1 VTKWS
6 ASDIPDQSGRTFL
19 VTGANSGLGLH
30 CAQSLVARGATV
42 LMACRSPE
50 RGEAAAAE
58 VAQAGDGR
66 AEPIVLD
73 LADLTSVRQAAQ
85 QVRERTG
92 DRLDVLINNAGVM
105 ATPLR
110 RTAEGFEWQLATN
123 HLGHAALTWLLMPAL
138 RGSPGGAG
146 GHGGPGARVV
156 SVSSLMHQR
165 GGLDLADLNF
175 ERRGYK
181 PWSAYSQSKAA
192 NLLFAF
198 ELDRRARAAGLDLIS
213 VAAHPGYSHTQ
224 LATNMIRARGSERIA
239 EIFGLLG
246 GLFAQSAQAGA
257 LPQLYAAT
265 APGVTGGE
273 FYGPDG
279 FREIRGHPTLVHASK
294 QANDPENAT
303 RLWQL
308 TADLTKVEPDPA

>member
-6 ASDIPDQSGRTFL
+6 ASDIPDQSERTFL
-19 VTGANSGLGLH
+19 ITGANSGLGLH
-30 CAQSLVARGATV
+30 TARALVARGARV
-42 LMACRSPE
+42 LMACRNPE
-50 RGEAAAAE
+50 RGEAAAIE

-66 AEPIVLD
+66 AELIVLD
-73 LADLTSVRQAAQ
+73 LTELTSVRQAAQ
-85 QVRERTG
+85 EARERTG

-110 RTAEGFEWQLATN
+110 RTAEGFEWQLAAN
-123 HLGHAALTWLLMPAL
+123 HLGHAVLTWLLMPAL
-138 RGSPGGAG
+138 RNS
-146 GHGGPGARVV
+146 PGARVV

-175 ERRGYK
+175 ERRDYK
-181 PWSAYSQSKAA
+181 PWVAYYQSKIA

-198 ELDRRARAAGLDLIS
+198 ELDRRARAAGLDLLS
-213 VAAHPGYSHTQ
+213 VAAHPGLSNTQ
-224 LATNMIRARGSERIA
+224 LTSNMIRSRGSERIA

-246 GLFAQSAQAGA
+246 GLYAQPAQAGA
-257 LPQLYAAT
+257 LPQLFAAT
-265 APGVTGGE
+265 APGVAGGE
-273 FYGPDG
+273 FYGPSG
-279 FREIRGHPTLVHASK
+279 FRELRGHPKRVRASK
-294 QANDPENAT
+294 QANDPGSAA

>member
-1 VTKWS
+1 VTKWT
-6 ASDIPDQSGRTFL
+6 ASDIPDQSQRTFL
-19 VTGANSGLGLH
+19 ITGANSGLGLH
-30 CAQSLVARGATV
+30 SALALVARGARV

-50 RGEAAAAE
+50 RGEAAVAE
-58 VAQAGDGR
+58 VTQAGDGT
-66 AEPIVLD
+66 AELIVLD
-73 LADLTSVRQAAQ
+73 LTDLTSVRQAAQ
-85 QVRERTG
+85 QARERTG

-110 RTAEGFEWQLATN
+110 RTADGFEWQLAAN

-138 RGSPGGAG
+138 RGR
-146 GHGGPGARVV
+146 PGARVV

-165 GGLDLADLNF
+165 GGLDLTDLNF

-181 PWSAYSQSKAA
+181 PWAAYSQSKIA

-198 ELDRRARAAGLDLIS
+198 ELDRRARAAGLDLLS
-213 VAAHPGYSHTQ
+213 VAAHPGYSHTE
-224 LATNMIRARGSERIA
+224 LTTNMVRARGSERIA

-246 GLFAQSAQAGA
+246 GLFAQPAQAGA

-279 FREIRGHPTLVHASK
+279 FRALRGHPKPVRASK
-294 QANDPENAT
+294 QAYDPGSAA
-303 RLWQL
+303 RFWQL
-308 TADLTKVEPDPA
+308 TADLTKIKPDPA

>member
-6 ASDIPDQSGRTFL
+6 AGDIPDQSERTFL
-19 VTGANSGLGLH
+19 ITGANSGLGLH
-30 CAQSLVARGATV
+30 CAQSLVARGARV

-58 VAQAGDGR
+58 VTETGDGK
-66 AEPIVLD
+66 AELIVLD
-73 LADLTSVRQAAQ
+73 LTDPTSVRQAAQ
-85 QVRERTG
+85 QARERTG

-110 RTAEGFEWQLATN
+110 RTADGFEWQLAAN

-138 RGSPGGAG
+138 RSS
-146 GHGGPGARVV
+146 PGARVV
-156 SVSSLMHQR
+156 SVSSFMHKR
-165 GGLDLADLNF
+165 RGLDLADLNF

-181 PWSAYSQSKAA
+181 PWAAYSQSKIA

-198 ELDRRARAAGLDLIS
+198 ELDRRARAAGLDLVS
-213 VAAHPGYSHTQ
+213 VAAHPGYSNTQ
-224 LATNMIRARGSERIA
+224 LTTNMVRARGSERIA
-239 EIFGLLG
+239 EIIGLLG
-246 GLFAQSAQAGA
+246 GLFAQPAQAGA
-257 LPQLYAAT
+257 LPLLYAAT

-279 FREIRGHPTLVHASK
+279 FREIRGHPKLVQASK
-294 QANDPENAT
+294 QANDPETAA

-308 TADLTKVEPDPA
+308 TADLTKVKPDPA